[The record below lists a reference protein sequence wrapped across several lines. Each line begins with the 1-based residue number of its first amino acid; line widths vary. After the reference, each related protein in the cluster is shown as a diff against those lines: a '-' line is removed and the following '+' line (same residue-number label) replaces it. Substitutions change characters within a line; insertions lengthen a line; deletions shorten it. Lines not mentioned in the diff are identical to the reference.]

1 MSSGVEPAC
10 TSCRDKG
17 QKGSAKGSAVLAG
30 AWSVAILGLGI
41 LLCFVTLLIDNSRD
55 CMALLPY
62 LPCAVLSTETEIG
75 LIIPDWCILSRVPR
89 FVLGNSEVCRPFLH
103 WIYLCVYPLY
113 QDRGCIQVC
122 CPVRLCWWLHS
133 MGLSLSGLCV
143 Y

>member
-1 MSSGVEPAC
+1 MSSGTEPAR
-10 TSCRDKG
+10 TSSRDKD

-30 AWSVAILGLGI
+30 AWSVAISGPSI
-41 LLCFVTLLIDNSRD
+41 LLCFVVLSLNSRED
-55 CMALLPY
+55 MALLPC
-62 LPCAVLSTETEIG
+62 LPCTVLSTETNFRF
-75 LIIPDWCILSRVPR
+75 IIPDWCILSRVPR
-89 FVLGNSEVCRPFLH
+89 FVLGNSEVCRPLLH